1 MNSNRRVLLF
11 VTYSIGLF
19 LLLSI
24 LALLTGWEWAPFRRV
39 NLVGDLV
46 TSPSGPAAPGDS
58 TKQPP
63 DSIDHSPAAR
73 HFAIYTHPRFIT
85 DFKADTQACSLPA
98 LARKLDELLKTGKG
112 KIRIAYF
119 GDSMIEGD
127 LMTQTLRKLL
137 QQKFGGQGVGFV
149 PVTSQVSK
157 FRQTVTAAYSDT
169 WQDDNFKSGNN
180 KRLYLSGHSFH
191 SANAWVQLTD
201 QTITDTA
208 AVLEK
213 SLLCGTYSPGTTINV
228 NGQARRIEP
237 QKASNRIVLA
247 NDSKRTIALGVAN
260 DQLPVYGVSFES
272 DAGIFVDNFS
282 FRGISGIELARIDSV
297 FLSSIAA
304 ANPYDLI
311 VFQYGV
317 NLLFRPND
325 KNFDWYGRAMTPII
339 RKFQH
344 CFPESEIV
352 MVSTADRAFRYNG
365 QYSSAVGIDSLIKV
379 QATVAYETQT
389 CFYNQFASMGGT
401 NSIVEWATARPALAN
416 QDYVHPNFRGADI
429 LATRFYQ
436 ALLSQYEK
444 YQRSVK

>member
-1 MNSNRRVLLF
+1 VLLF

-24 LALLTGWEWAPFRRV
+24 LALVAGWEWAPFRRV

-46 TSPSGPAAPGDS
+46 AAPADPAPVADPADLTADS
-58 TKQPP
+58 
-63 DSIDHSPAAR
+63 SDHTPAAR
-73 HFAIYTHPRFIT
+73 HFATYTHPQFIT
-85 DFKADTQACSLPA
+85 DFRTDTQVCSLPDF
-98 LARKLDELLKTGKG
+98 ARKLHELLKTGKG

-149 PVTSQVSK
+149 PITSQVAK
-157 FRQTVTAAYSDT
+157 FRQTVTAVYSDG
-169 WQDDNFKSGNN
+169 WQDENFKSGNN
-180 KRLYLSGHSFH
+180 KRLYLSGHTFH
-191 SANAWVQLTD
+191 SGNAWVQLAD
-201 QTITDTA
+201 QTITDS
-208 AVLEK
+208 AVLLEK
-213 SLLCGTYSPGTTINV
+213 SLLCGTYTSGTTINV
-228 NGQARRIEP
+228 NGQTRRIEP
-237 QKASNRIVLA
+237 GKPSNRIVLA
-247 NDSKRTIALGVAN
+247 DDKKRSIALGVAN

-282 FRGISGIELARIDSV
+282 FRGISGIELARIDSS
-297 FLSSIAA
+297 FLSSVAA
-304 ANPYDLI
+304 SNPYDLI

-365 QYSSAVGIDSLIKV
+365 QYRSAVGIDSLIKV
-379 QATVAYETQT
+379 QASVAYETQT

-416 QDYVHPNFRGADI
+416 QDYVHPNYRGAEI

-436 ALLSQYEK
+436 ALLNQYDN
-444 YQRSVK
+444 YLRSVK

>member
-1 MNSNRRVLLF
+1 MLLF

-46 TSPSGPAAPGDS
+46 TAPAGPAPANDS
-58 TKQPP
+58 TNDRV
-63 DSIDHSPAAR
+63 DSNDHSPAAR
-73 HFAIYTHPRFIT
+73 HFAVYTHPQFIT
-85 DFKADTQACSLPA
+85 GFKADTQTCSLPV
-98 LARKLDELLKTGKG
+98 LARKLHELQKTGKG

-149 PVTSQVSK
+149 PITSQVAK
-157 FRQTVTAAYSDT
+157 FRQTVAAVYSDS

-191 SANAWVQLTD
+191 SGNAWVQLAD
-201 QTITDTA
+201 QTITDST

-213 SLLCGTYSPGTTINV
+213 SLLCGTYAPGTTINV
-228 NGQARRIEP
+228 NGQPRRIEP
-237 QKASNRIVLA
+237 QKPSNRIVLA
-247 NDSKRTIALGVAN
+247 DDKKRSIALGVAN

-272 DAGIFVDNFS
+272 DEGIFVDNFS
-282 FRGISGIELARIDSV
+282 FRGISGIELARIDSA

-304 ANPYDLI
+304 SNPYDLI
-311 VFQYGV
+311 IFQYGV

-365 QYSSAVGIDSLIKV
+365 QYKSAVGIDSLIKV

-416 QDYVHPNFRGADI
+416 QDYVHPNYRGAEI

-436 ALLSQYEK
+436 ALLNQYDN
-444 YQRSVK
+444 YLRSVK